1 MQIKS
6 QHDAII
12 KFSEDL
18 KQKKGHPKHWKKLVA
33 PGS

>member
-12 KFSEDL
+12 KSPEDL
-18 KQKKGHPKHWKKLVA
+18 KQKQDVPNTGRN
-33 PGS
+33 